1 MEDGFLKVTGRLKE
15 QYKLEN
21 GKYIVPTPI
30 EEAIGMSRFISQ
42 VVLFGSNKPHN
53 VALLVPDFVAVRAEL
68 KLNDHNEV
76 TDEDLVND
84 KRVKSLIDAE
94 IVANCWRLKKF
105 EVPTR
110 WAFVAPFTAE
120 NNMLTPKMSIRRH
133 KVVQTYMEVIQ
144 NIYGEEQ
151 EEEEA
156 QDKAKTA

>member
-151 EEEEA
+151 EEEEP